1 MQLKTRAKTT
11 RMMKDI
17 FIDDNIAKNFAN
29 PADPEYIKL
38 IIWLLD
44 YSANPNQDAYL
55 VVSVKLLEEYAGTVG
70 LCKYAQNIGV
80 IVDKLNSQGRLV
92 KKNNKEIRDFRD
104 KHYTKRI
111 CNRLTCSTNDQ
122 NYHIPT
128 VLLSNRRYALSI
140 DNNFV
145 NDLKSFP
152 GFNVT
157 VAKRPQH
164 INYR

>member
-1 MQLKTRAKTT
+1 MQLNTAT
-11 RMMKDI
+11 MMKDI
-17 FIDDNIAKNFAN
+17 FIDNNIAKSFAN

-70 LCKYAQNIGV
+70 LCKDAQNIYL
-80 IVDKLNSQGRLV
+80 IVDKLTSQGRLIR
-92 KKNNKEIRDFRD
+92 KSNKEIRDFRNRY
-104 KHYTKRI
+104 YTKRI
-111 CNRLTCSTNDQ
+111 SNRLKCSTNDRD
-122 NYHIPT
+122 YHIPT
-128 VLLSNRRYALSI
+128 VLLSSRRYALSI
-140 DNNFV
+140 DNDFV
-145 NDLKSFP
+145 NDLLSFP
-152 GFNVT
+152 GFTVT